1 MTILCL
7 VRNPKDGSWAAFS
20 DCLITTD
27 EFDSGASLV
36 TPIRVNIREAGTMG
50 FAECALEEKLGFL
63 EPGLVLGWAGNRQ
76 EAISVAGAIRSRRS
90 DSEIQQ
96 ICEQSF
102 NCYLIARYGIFGQ
115 EYIAMIGPSIEKIES
130 NGYEFYCA
138 GSGAR
143 ILKGLRFTG
152 RLRPLAEG
160 AIDVVSALFSAVSR
174 FMSEEMAGQTS
185 QFYSLRTG
193 GHYQILCGIPGSVR
207 RIHYCVNHWQQGEN
221 EPLVMRIS
229 LPLEADG
236 HQAFISF
243 DVGRNWELEVS
254 TAIALAPLLQSPRTV
269 DKIEIKPLEALVSTI
284 AYCTFHVCWLKN
296 SHQSFVVNLKEPF
309 FELVEDAV
317 RLNAYDGRTL
327 AMVNQLL
334 AE

>member
-27 EFDSGASLV
+27 ESDSGPSFK
-36 TPIRVNIREAGTMG
+36 TPIRVNLREAGTVG
-50 FAECALEEKLGFL
+50 FAESALEEKLGFL
-63 EPGLVLGWAGNRQ
+63 EPGLVLGWAGSRQ
-76 EAISVAGAIRSRRS
+76 EAISVANAIRSRRS

-96 ICEQSF
+96 ICQQSS
-102 NCYLIARYGIFGQ
+102 NCYFIARYGSGVQ
-115 EYIAMIGPSIEKIES
+115 EYISMIGPGIERIES

-143 ILKGLRFTG
+143 ILKGLKFTA
-152 RLRPLAEG
+152 RHRPLAEG
-160 AIDVVSALFSAVSR
+160 AVDVVSALLSALAR
-174 FMSEEMAGQTS
+174 FTSEEMVGQTS

-193 GHYQILCGIPGSVR
+193 GHYQILCGVPGGVR
-207 RIHYCVNHWQQGEN
+207 RIHYNVNHWQQGEN

-236 HQAFISF
+236 HQAFVSF
-243 DVGRNWELEVS
+243 DVGRNWELEVF
-254 TAIALAPLLQSPRTV
+254 TAIALAPLLQSPRILSN
-269 DKIEIKPLEALVSTI
+269 IEIRPLDALVSKL
-284 AYCTFHVCWLKN
+284 AYCSFHVCWLKD
-296 SHQSFVVNLKEPF
+296 SHQSFVVNLNEPF
-309 FELVEDAV
+309 FELVDDAV
-317 RLNAYDGRTL
+317 RLNAYDFRTQ
-327 AMVNQLL
+327 AMVRQML

>member
-36 TPIRVNIREAGTMG
+36 TPIRVNIREAGTVG

-76 EAISVAGAIRSRRS
+76 EAISVANALRSRQS
-90 DSEIQQ
+90 DNEIQQ
-96 ICEQSF
+96 IFEQTS
-102 NCYLIARYGIFGQ
+102 NCYFIAQCGILGQ
-115 EYIAMIGPSIEKIES
+115 EYIAMVGPNIEKIES

-160 AIDVVSALFSAVSR
+160 AIDVVAALLSAVSR

-207 RIHYCVNHWQQGEN
+207 RIHYCVNHWRQGEN

-229 LPLEADG
+229 LPLEANG
-236 HQAFISF
+236 YQTFISF
-243 DVGRNWELEVS
+243 DVGRNWELDVS

-269 DKIEIKPLEALVSTI
+269 GKIEIRPLEALVSKI
-284 AYCTFHVCWLKN
+284 AYCTFHTCWLKD
-296 SHQSFVVNLKEPF
+296 SHQSFVVNLREPF
-309 FELVEDAV
+309 FELVDDAV
-317 RLNAYDGRTL
+317 RLDAYNPRTI
-327 AMVNQLL
+327 AMVKQLL